1 MEIREIFDTIESD
14 SNMDEELQ
22 RDILEKIDNIAR
34 ADKLVDGL
42 EEKIEEHK
50 DELSEKELK
59 YIINKCISYKS
70 VFYRFRNGGIVDYD
84 QLNDITS
91 RIFALEESIRVND
104 FAKWKQ
110 ELLEYKG
117 SKEDKEEDKM
127 LKNMLMVVPEEANV
141 VEKVTRMFKRAF
153 WKIKQKSQKHKEESE
168 EVIELPQNTFVDLA
182 SEDEG
187 LNPDLI
193 KEENKEPQ
201 QEVDEEEALEDKFG
215 DEFMEQEDATQD
227 SNEEVEEETEI
238 QPENVVEENNET
250 TQIEDERKEIEIPGV
265 EIKEGEPLTPEDT
278 GIEPGEEPKE
288 EVVQEA
294 DEKVEEVVEEQP
306 KRRRA
311 AAIKEETKEV
321 EEKIEETEEIPQ
333 KRVRKA
339 VQKKK

>member
-50 DELSEKELK
+50 DDLSEKELK

-153 WKIKQKSQKHKEESE
+153 WKLKQKSQKHKEESE

-182 SEDEG
+182 AEDES
-187 LNPDLI
+187 LNPNLI
-193 KEENKEPQ
+193 KEEPIEPKE
-201 QEVDEEEALEDKFG
+201 EIDEEEALEDKFG
-215 DEFMEQEDATQD
+215 DDFIEQEETIEEPKTEEVVEETTQ
-227 SNEEVEEETEI
+227 EITQETPVEVEEEKIEVIEEEPVKEAQEI
-238 QPENVVEENNET
+238 IPETIEEVEIVEE
-250 TQIEDERKEIEIPGV
+250 IP
-265 EIKEGEPLTPEDT
+265 
-278 GIEPGEEPKE
+278 
-288 EVVQEA
+288 
-294 DEKVEEVVEEQP
+294 EEQP

-311 AAIKEETKEV
+311 AVMKEEKEEIKEEAKEEN
-321 EEKIEETEEIPQ
+321 EEVPQ

-339 VQKKK
+339 VQKKNK

>member
-42 EEKIEEHK
+42 EEKIEEHRE
-50 DELSEKELK
+50 ELSEKELK

-127 LKNMLMVVPEEANV
+127 LKNMLMVIPEETNV

-182 SEDEG
+182 AEDES

-193 KEENKEPQ
+193 KDEPIEPQ
-201 QEVDEEEALEDKFG
+201 EEIDEEEALEDKFG
-215 DEFMEQEDATQD
+215 DDFIEQEETIEEPMTEEVAEETTQ
-227 SNEEVEEETEI
+227 EITQETPVEVEEEKIEVIEEEPVKEAQEI
-238 QPENVVEENNET
+238 IPETIEEVEIVEE
-250 TQIEDERKEIEIPGV
+250 IP
-265 EIKEGEPLTPEDT
+265 
-278 GIEPGEEPKE
+278 
-288 EVVQEA
+288 
-294 DEKVEEVVEEQP
+294 EEQP

-311 AAIKEETKEV
+311 AVMKEEKDDIKEEVK
-321 EEKIEETEEIPQ
+321 EETEEVPQ

>member
-42 EEKIEEHK
+42 EAKIEEHK

-117 SKEDKEEDKM
+117 SKEDREEDKM
-127 LKNMLMVVPEEANV
+127 LKNMLMVVPEETNV

-153 WKIKQKSQKHKEESE
+153 WKLKQKAAKKQEETE

-182 SEDEG
+182 SEDEAI
-187 LNPDLI
+187 NPDY
-193 KEENKEPQ
+193 NKETGNTTE
-201 QEVDEEEALEDKFG
+201 EVDEEALEDKFG
-215 DEFMEQEDATQD
+215 DDFLED
-227 SNEEVEEETEI
+227 
-238 QPENVVEENNET
+238 
-250 TQIEDERKEIEIPGV
+250 
-265 EIKEGEPLTPEDT
+265 
-278 GIEPGEEPKE
+278 EPKE
-288 EVVQEA
+288 EKNEEVIETAEDTEVEMTGQDIEIPSIENEDNELLTPENTGVVLDEEKIEVPQEV
-294 DEKVEEVVEEQP
+294 VEEIEEVKVTQVEEEQP

-311 AAIKEETKEV
+311 ATIKEV
-321 EEKIEETEEIPQ
+321 EDIQEDKEAKEEAPK

>member
-127 LKNMLMVVPEEANV
+127 LKNMLMVIPEETNV

-182 SEDEG
+182 AEDES
-187 LNPDLI
+187 LNPNLI
-193 KEENKEPQ
+193 KDEPIEPQ
-201 QEVDEEEALEDKFG
+201 EEIDEEEALEEKFG
-215 DEFMEQEDATQD
+215 DDFIEQEETTEEPMAEAEEVVEDTTQ
-227 SNEEVEEETEI
+227 EITQETPAEVEEE
-238 QPENVVEENNET
+238 
-250 TQIEDERKEIEIPGV
+250 
-265 EIKEGEPLTPEDT
+265 
-278 GIEPGEEPKE
+278 
-288 EVVQEA
+288 
-294 DEKVEEVVEEQP
+294 KVEEIEEEPVKEAQEIIPEPVEEAVEYVEETIEEQP

-311 AAIKEETKEV
+311 AVMNEETKKEEEEKVEEV
-321 EEKIEETEEIPQ
+321 EEAPK

>member
-127 LKNMLMVVPEEANV
+127 LKNMLMVIPEETNV

-182 SEDEG
+182 AEDES

-193 KEENKEPQ
+193 KDEPIEHQEEI
-201 QEVDEEEALEDKFG
+201 DEEEALEEKFG
-215 DEFMEQEDATQD
+215 DDFIEQEETTEEPMAEAEEVVEDTTQ
-227 SNEEVEEETEI
+227 EITQETPAEVEEEKVEVIEEEPVKEAQEI
-238 QPENVVEENNET
+238 IPEPVEEA
-250 TQIEDERKEIEIPGV
+250 EIVEEIP
-265 EIKEGEPLTPEDT
+265 
-278 GIEPGEEPKE
+278 
-288 EVVQEA
+288 
-294 DEKVEEVVEEQP
+294 EEQP

-311 AAIKEETKEV
+311 AVINEETEKEEEKVEEV
-321 EEKIEETEEIPQ
+321 EEAPK

>member
-127 LKNMLMVVPEEANV
+127 LKNMLMVIPEETNV

-182 SEDEG
+182 AEDES
-187 LNPDLI
+187 LNPNLI
-193 KEENKEPQ
+193 KDEPIEPQ
-201 QEVDEEEALEDKFG
+201 EEIDEEEALEEKFG
-215 DEFMEQEDATQD
+215 DDFIEQEETTEEPMAEEVVEDTTQ
-227 SNEEVEEETEI
+227 EITQETPAEVEEEQVEVIEEEPVKEAQEI
-238 QPENVVEENNET
+238 IPEPVEEA
-250 TQIEDERKEIEIPGV
+250 EIVEEIP
-265 EIKEGEPLTPEDT
+265 
-278 GIEPGEEPKE
+278 
-288 EVVQEA
+288 
-294 DEKVEEVVEEQP
+294 EEQP

-311 AAIKEETKEV
+311 AVINEETEKEEEKVEEV
-321 EEKIEETEEIPQ
+321 EEAPK

>member
-127 LKNMLMVVPEEANV
+127 LKNMLMVIPEETNV

-153 WKIKQKSQKHKEESE
+153 WKIKQKSQKHKQESE

-182 SEDEG
+182 AEDES

-193 KEENKEPQ
+193 KEENIEPQ
-201 QEVDEEEALEDKFG
+201 EEIDEEEALEEKFG
-215 DEFMEQEDATQD
+215 DDFIEQEETTEEPIAEEIVEETTQ
-227 SNEEVEEETEI
+227 EITQETPAEVEEEK
-238 QPENVVEENNET
+238 VEV
-250 TQIEDERKEIEIPGV
+250 IE
-265 EIKEGEPLTPEDT
+265 
-278 GIEPGEEPKE
+278 EEPVKE
-288 EVVQEA
+288 AQEIIP
-294 DEKVEEVVEEQP
+294 EPVEEVEIVEEIIEEQP

-311 AAIKEETKEV
+311 AAMKEEKDDIKEEVK
-321 EEKIEETEEIPQ
+321 EETEEVPQ

>member
-127 LKNMLMVVPEEANV
+127 LKNMLMVIPEETNV

-153 WKIKQKSQKHKEESE
+153 WKIKQKSQKHKQESE

-182 SEDEG
+182 AEDES

-193 KEENKEPQ
+193 KEENIEPQ
-201 QEVDEEEALEDKFG
+201 EEIDEEEALEEKFG
-215 DEFMEQEDATQD
+215 DDFIEQEETTEEPMAEEIVEETTQEITQETPAEIEEEKVEVIEEEPAKEAQEIIPEPV
-227 SNEEVEEETEI
+227 EEVEI
-238 QPENVVEENNET
+238 VEE
-250 TQIEDERKEIEIPGV
+250 II
-265 EIKEGEPLTPEDT
+265 
-278 GIEPGEEPKE
+278 
-288 EVVQEA
+288 
-294 DEKVEEVVEEQP
+294 EEQP

-311 AAIKEETKEV
+311 AAMKEEKDDIKEEVK
-321 EEKIEETEEIPQ
+321 EETEEVPQ

>member
-50 DELSEKELK
+50 DDLSEKELK

-153 WKIKQKSQKHKEESE
+153 WKLKQKSQKHKEESE

-182 SEDEG
+182 AEDES
-187 LNPDLI
+187 LNPNLI
-193 KEENKEPQ
+193 KEETIQPQ
-201 QEVDEEEALEDKFG
+201 EEIDEEEALEDKFG
-215 DEFMEQEDATQD
+215 DDFIEEEKITEEPIVEEVVEETTQEITQ
-227 SNEEVEEETEI
+227 ETPVEVEEEKIEVIEEEPVKEAQEI
-238 QPENVVEENNET
+238 IPETIEEVEIVEE
-250 TQIEDERKEIEIPGV
+250 IP
-265 EIKEGEPLTPEDT
+265 
-278 GIEPGEEPKE
+278 
-288 EVVQEA
+288 
-294 DEKVEEVVEEQP
+294 EEQP

-311 AAIKEETKEV
+311 AVMKEEKEEIKEEAKEEN
-321 EEKIEETEEIPQ
+321 EEVPQ

-339 VQKKK
+339 VQKKNK

>member
-42 EEKIEEHK
+42 EEKIEEHRE
-50 DELSEKELK
+50 ELSEKELK

-110 ELLEYKG
+110 DLLEYKG
-117 SKEDKEEDKM
+117 SKEDREEDKM
-127 LKNMLMVVPEEANV
+127 LKNMLMVVPEETNV

-153 WKIKQKSQKHKEESE
+153 WKLKQKAAKKQEETE

-182 SEDEG
+182 SEDEAI
-187 LNPDLI
+187 NPDY
-193 KEENKEPQ
+193 NKETGNTTE
-201 QEVDEEEALEDKFG
+201 EVDEEALEDKFG
-215 DEFMEQEDATQD
+215 DDFLEDEPKEEK
-227 SNEEVEEETEI
+227 NEEVIETAEDT
-238 QPENVVEENNET
+238 EVEMT
-250 TQIEDERKEIEIPGV
+250 GQDIEIPSI
-265 EIKEGEPLTPEDT
+265 ENEDNELLTPEDT
-278 GIEPGEEPKE
+278 GFVLDEEKIEVPQEVVEEIE
-288 EVVQEA
+288 EVKETQ
-294 DEKVEEVVEEQP
+294 VEEEQP

-311 AAIKEETKEV
+311 ATIKEV
-321 EEKIEETEEIPQ
+321 EDIQEDKEAKEEAPK

>member
-42 EEKIEEHK
+42 EEKIEEHRE
-50 DELSEKELK
+50 ELSEKELK

-117 SKEDKEEDKM
+117 SKEDREEDKM
-127 LKNMLMVVPEEANV
+127 LKNMLMVVPEETNV

-153 WKIKQKSQKHKEESE
+153 WKLKQKAAKKQEETE

-182 SEDEG
+182 SEDEAI
-187 LNPDLI
+187 NPDY
-193 KEENKEPQ
+193 NKETGNTTE
-201 QEVDEEEALEDKFG
+201 EVDEEALEDKFG
-215 DEFMEQEDATQD
+215 DDFLEDEPKEEK
-227 SNEEVEEETEI
+227 NEEVIETAEDT
-238 QPENVVEENNET
+238 EVEMT
-250 TQIEDERKEIEIPGV
+250 GQDIEIPSI
-265 EIKEGEPLTPEDT
+265 ENEDNELLTPEDT
-278 GIEPGEEPKE
+278 GFVLDEEKIEVPQEVVEEIE
-288 EVVQEA
+288 EVKETQ
-294 DEKVEEVVEEQP
+294 VEEEQP

-311 AAIKEETKEV
+311 ATIKEV
-321 EEKIEETEEIPQ
+321 EDIQEDKEAKEEAPK

>member
-50 DELSEKELK
+50 DDLSEKELK

-153 WKIKQKSQKHKEESE
+153 WKLKQKSQKHKEESE

-182 SEDEG
+182 AEDES
-187 LNPDLI
+187 LNPNLI
-193 KEENKEPQ
+193 KEETIQPQ
-201 QEVDEEEALEDKFG
+201 EEIDEEEALEDKFG
-215 DEFMEQEDATQD
+215 DDFIEEEKITEEPIAEEVVEETTQEIPI
-227 SNEEVEEETEI
+227 EVEEEKVEVIEEEPVKEAQEI
-238 QPENVVEENNET
+238 VPETIEEVETVEE
-250 TQIEDERKEIEIPGV
+250 I
-265 EIKEGEPLTPEDT
+265 L
-278 GIEPGEEPKE
+278 
-288 EVVQEA
+288 
-294 DEKVEEVVEEQP
+294 EEQP

-311 AAIKEETKEV
+311 AVMKEEKEEIKEEAKEEN
-321 EEKIEETEEIPQ
+321 EEVPQ

>member
-50 DELSEKELK
+50 DDLSEKELK

-153 WKIKQKSQKHKEESE
+153 WKLKQKSQKHKEESE

-182 SEDEG
+182 AEDES
-187 LNPDLI
+187 LNPNLI
-193 KEENKEPQ
+193 KEETIQPQ
-201 QEVDEEEALEDKFG
+201 EEIDEEEALEDKFG
-215 DEFMEQEDATQD
+215 DDFIEEEKITEEPKTEEVVEETTQEITQ
-227 SNEEVEEETEI
+227 ETPVEVEEEKIEVIEEEPVKEAQEI
-238 QPENVVEENNET
+238 IPETIEEVEIVEE
-250 TQIEDERKEIEIPGV
+250 IP
-265 EIKEGEPLTPEDT
+265 
-278 GIEPGEEPKE
+278 
-288 EVVQEA
+288 
-294 DEKVEEVVEEQP
+294 EEQP

-311 AAIKEETKEV
+311 AVMKEEKEEIKEEAKEEN
-321 EEKIEETEEIPQ
+321 EEVPQ

>member
-14 SNMDEELQ
+14 SNMDKELQ

-42 EEKIEEHK
+42 EAKIEEHK

-117 SKEDKEEDKM
+117 SKEDREEDKM
-127 LKNMLMVVPEEANV
+127 LKNMLMVVPEETNV

-153 WKIKQKSQKHKEESE
+153 WKIKQKTQKHKEESE
-168 EVIELPQNTFVDLA
+168 EVIELPQNNFVDLA
-182 SEDEG
+182 SEDEAI
-187 LNPDLI
+187 NPDY
-193 KEENKEPQ
+193 NKESENITE
-201 QEVDEEEALEDKFG
+201 EVDEEALEDKFG
-215 DEFMEQEDATQD
+215 DDFLEEDT
-227 SNEEVEEETEI
+227 EEIVETTEDTDIEMTKKELDNPSIENIEEELTTEEYSNTVLEEEKI
-238 QPENVVEENNET
+238 EVPQEVVEE
-250 TQIEDERKEIEIPGV
+250 I
-265 EIKEGEPLTPEDT
+265 
-278 GIEPGEEPKE
+278 E
-288 EVVQEA
+288 EVKVTQE
-294 DEKVEEVVEEQP
+294 EEEQP

-311 AAIKEETKEV
+311 ATIKEV
-321 EEKIEETEEIPQ
+321 EDIQEDKEAEDETPK

-339 VQKKK
+339 VQKNK

>member
-50 DELSEKELK
+50 DDLSEKELK

-153 WKIKQKSQKHKEESE
+153 WKLKQKSQKHKEESE

-182 SEDEG
+182 AEDES
-187 LNPDLI
+187 LNPNLI
-193 KEENKEPQ
+193 KEETIQPQ
-201 QEVDEEEALEDKFG
+201 EEIDEEEALEDKFG
-215 DEFMEQEDATQD
+215 DDFIEEEKITEEPIVEEVVEETTQEITQ
-227 SNEEVEEETEI
+227 ETPVEVEEEKIEVIEEEPVKEAQEI
-238 QPENVVEENNET
+238 IPETIEEVEIVEE
-250 TQIEDERKEIEIPGV
+250 IP
-265 EIKEGEPLTPEDT
+265 
-278 GIEPGEEPKE
+278 
-288 EVVQEA
+288 
-294 DEKVEEVVEEQP
+294 EEQP

-311 AAIKEETKEV
+311 AVMKEEKEEIKEEAKEEN
-321 EEKIEETEEIPQ
+321 EEVPQ

-339 VQKKK
+339 SLHMRRLLFLC

>member
-22 RDILEKIDNIAR
+22 RDILEKIDNIAL

-127 LKNMLMVVPEEANV
+127 LKNMLMVIPEETNV

-153 WKIKQKSQKHKEESE
+153 WKIKQKSQKHKQESE

-182 SEDEG
+182 AEDES

-193 KEENKEPQ
+193 KEENIEPQ
-201 QEVDEEEALEDKFG
+201 EEIDEEEALEEKFG
-215 DEFMEQEDATQD
+215 DDFIEQEETTEEPIAEEIVEETTQEITQETPAEIEEEKVEVIEEEPAKEAQEIIPEPV
-227 SNEEVEEETEI
+227 EEVEI
-238 QPENVVEENNET
+238 VEE
-250 TQIEDERKEIEIPGV
+250 II
-265 EIKEGEPLTPEDT
+265 
-278 GIEPGEEPKE
+278 
-288 EVVQEA
+288 
-294 DEKVEEVVEEQP
+294 EEQP

-311 AAIKEETKEV
+311 AVIN
-321 EEKIEETEEIPQ
+321 EETEKEEEKVEEEEAPK

>member
-50 DELSEKELK
+50 DDLSEKELK

-153 WKIKQKSQKHKEESE
+153 WKLKQKSQKHKEESE

-182 SEDEG
+182 AEDES
-187 LNPDLI
+187 LNPNLI
-193 KEENKEPQ
+193 KEETIQPQ
-201 QEVDEEEALEDKFG
+201 EEIDEEEALEDKFG
-215 DEFMEQEDATQD
+215 DDFIEEEKITEEPIVEEVAEETTQENTIEEEEKVEVIEEQDKKAQEIATETI
-227 SNEEVEEETEI
+227 EEVET
-238 QPENVVEENNET
+238 VEE
-250 TQIEDERKEIEIPGV
+250 I
-265 EIKEGEPLTPEDT
+265 L
-278 GIEPGEEPKE
+278 
-288 EVVQEA
+288 
-294 DEKVEEVVEEQP
+294 EEQP

-311 AAIKEETKEV
+311 AVMKEEKEEIKEEAKEEN
-321 EEKIEETEEIPQ
+321 EEVPQ

>member
-193 KEENKEPQ
+193 KEETIEPQ
-201 QEVDEEEALEDKFG
+201 EEIDEEEALEEKFG
-215 DEFMEQEDATQD
+215 DDFIEQEETT
-227 SNEEVEEETEI
+227 EEPMAEEIVE
-238 QPENVVEENNET
+238 ET
-250 TQIEDERKEIEIPGV
+250 TQEITQETPAEIE
-265 EIKEGEPLTPEDT
+265 E
-278 GIEPGEEPKE
+278 
-288 EVVQEA
+288 
-294 DEKVEEVVEEQP
+294 EKVEVIEEEPVKEAQEIIPEPVEEAVEYVEEIIEEQP

-311 AAIKEETKEV
+311 AVINEETEKEEEKVEEV
-321 EEKIEETEEIPQ
+321 EEAPK

>member
-50 DELSEKELK
+50 DDLSEKELK

-70 VFYRFRNGGIVDYD
+70 VFFRFRNGGIVDYD

-153 WKIKQKSQKHKEESE
+153 WKLKQKSQKHKEESE

-182 SEDEG
+182 AEDES
-187 LNPDLI
+187 LNPNLI
-193 KEENKEPQ
+193 KEETIQPQ
-201 QEVDEEEALEDKFG
+201 EEIDEEEALEDKFG
-215 DEFMEQEDATQD
+215 DDFIEEEKITEEPKTEEVVEETTQEITQ
-227 SNEEVEEETEI
+227 ETPVEVEEEKIEVIEEEPVKEAQEI
-238 QPENVVEENNET
+238 IPETIEEVEIVEE
-250 TQIEDERKEIEIPGV
+250 IP
-265 EIKEGEPLTPEDT
+265 
-278 GIEPGEEPKE
+278 
-288 EVVQEA
+288 
-294 DEKVEEVVEEQP
+294 EEQP

-311 AAIKEETKEV
+311 AVMKEEKEEIKEEAKEEN
-321 EEKIEETEEIPQ
+321 EEVPQ